1 LLVDWAT
8 GKLPIICAAA
18 SLARRK
24 PYEPV
29 STWMLLMVWQLLVP
43 GAHTVTDTFG
53 ILTKFCAPGPTVIG
67 TVFDAVDA
75 IGCALGVLLEP
86 PPLLPLLPL
95 LLLLLLPLL
104 TELLPES
111 PPPPPQAASNID
123 TLSTASQRNRPER
136 RGTLDEKIVG
146 RIVEVSVRYW
156 MSLGLTPAGK
166 DCGR

>member
-1 LLVDWAT
+1 
-8 GKLPIICAAA
+8 
-18 SLARRK
+18 
-24 PYEPV
+24 
-29 STWMLLMVWQLLVP
+29 MLLMVWHVFVP

-75 IGCALGVLLEP
+75 IGVL
-86 PPLLPLLPL
+86 LLPLPL
-95 LLLLLLPLL
+95 LLL

-111 PPPPPQAASNID
+111 PPPPPQAASNTD
-123 TLSTASQRNRPER
+123 TLSTASHRSRPER
-136 RGTLDEKIVG
+136 ELGLDEEIVG
-146 RIVEVSVRYW
+146 RIIKVSVRYW

>member
-1 LLVDWAT
+1 M
-8 GKLPIICAAA
+8 
-18 SLARRK
+18 
-24 PYEPV
+24 
-29 STWMLLMVWQLLVP
+29 TWHVLVP

-53 ILTKFCAPGPTVIG
+53 ILTKFCAPGPTVMG

-75 IGCALGVLLEP
+75 IGCALGVLPEP
-86 PPLLPLLPL
+86 LPLPLPL
-95 LLLLLLPLL
+95 PLLL

-111 PPPPPQAASNID
+111 PPPPPQAASNTD
-123 TLSTASQRNRPER
+123 TLSTASQRIRPER
-136 RGTLDEKIVG
+136 RVGLDEEIVG

>member
-1 LLVDWAT
+1 
-8 GKLPIICAAA
+8 
-18 SLARRK
+18 
-24 PYEPV
+24 
-29 STWMLLMVWQLLVP
+29 MVWHVLVP

-75 IGCALGVLLEP
+75 IGCALGVVLEP
-86 PPLLPLLPL
+86 LPLLPLPLLPL
-95 LLLLLLPLL
+95 LLLLLPVLL

-111 PPPPPQAASNID
+111 PPPPPQAASNTD

-136 RGTLDEKIVG
+136 RVGLDEEIVG